1 MFLNTKDTK
10 FTKENLKGVVWI
22 WNLTSLCVLC
32 DLCVKGFDLRNLR
45 IAFGLMT
52 TLPFRL
58 PDDWSVGDSGRA
70 AVWYPLVGLVIGALT
85 WLAWKGAIFVFSPL
99 IAGVITLAVWILLTG
114 GLHLDGL
121 ADCCD
126 SLFASVT
133 PERRLEIMKDP
144 HVGAFGVIGLI
155 LILFLKAA
163 ALASLTSISSFGILL
178 AASLARWC
186 ILPAGLLPLARPSGM
201 GADFALGFRR
211 SFILWSVLIPLALA
225 ILLGR
230 RGILSSVAGLGATLL
245 VLWLAKSRIG
255 GVTGD
260 VFGMVVEI
268 VETVVLLASLIG
280 V

>member
-1 MFLNTKDTK
+1 MPFV
-10 FTKENLKGVVWI
+10 FR
-22 WNLTSLCVLC
+22 
-32 DLCVKGFDLRNLR
+32 GFDLRSLR

-52 TLPFRL
+52 TLPFHL
-58 PDDWSVGDSGRA
+58 PDDWSAGDSGRA

-85 WLAWKGAIFVFSPL
+85 WLTWKGATFLFPPL
-99 IAGVITLAVWILLTG
+99 VTGVITLVAWVMLTG

-126 SLFASVT
+126 GLFASVT

-144 HVGAFGVIGLI
+144 HMGAFGVIGLI
-155 LILFLKAA
+155 LVLLLKAA
-163 ALASLTSISSFGILL
+163 ALASLTSVTSFAILL

-201 GADFALGFRR
+201 GADFASGFRR
-211 SFILWSVLIPLALA
+211 SFLLWGAILPLVIA

-230 RGILSSVAGLGATLL
+230 RGVLSALAGVGAMALIL
-245 VLWLAKSRIG
+245 WFAKSRIG

-260 VFGMVVEI
+260 VFGMIVEV
-268 VETVVLLASLIG
+268 VETVLLLAFLVG
-280 V
+280 A

>member
-1 MFLNTKDTK
+1 MRT
-10 FTKENLKGVVWI
+10 
-22 WNLTSLCVLC
+22 
-32 DLCVKGFDLRNLR
+32 LR

-58 PDDWSVGDSGRA
+58 PENWSAGDSGRA
-70 AVWYPLVGLVIGALT
+70 AVWYPLVGLVIGVLT
-85 WLAWKGAIFVFSPL
+85 WLAWKGAIFIFPPL
-99 IAGVITLAVWILLTG
+99 VGGMVTLVVWVGLTG

-126 SLFASVT
+126 GLFASVS
-133 PERRLEIMKDP
+133 PARRLEIMKDP

-163 ALASLTSISSFGILL
+163 ALASLTPVSSFGILL

-186 ILPAGLLPLARPSGM
+186 ILPAGLFPLARPSGM
-201 GADFALGFRR
+201 GSDFAVGFQR
-211 SFILWSVLIPLALA
+211 SFIVWSAIIPLTIA

-230 RGILSSVAGLGATLL
+230 RGILASIAGLGAAAL
-245 VLWLAKSRIG
+245 VLWLAKSHIG

-268 VETVVLLASLIG
+268 VEAVILLTFLIG
-280 V
+280 

>member
-1 MFLNTKDTK
+1 
-10 FTKENLKGVVWI
+10 
-22 WNLTSLCVLC
+22 
-32 DLCVKGFDLRNLR
+32 
-45 IAFGLMT
+45 MT
-52 TLPFRL
+52 TLPFKL
-58 PDDWSVGDSGRA
+58 PDDWVAGDSGRA
-70 AVWYPLVGLVIGALT
+70 ALWYPLVGSVIGALT
-85 WLAWKGAIFVFSPL
+85 WLAWTGASFVFSPL
-99 IAGVITLAVWILLTG
+99 MAGVVTLAVWVLLTG

-126 SLFASVT
+126 GLFASVM
-133 PERRLEIMKDP
+133 PDRRLEIMKDP

-163 ALASLTSISSFGILL
+163 ALASLTPISSFGILL

-201 GADFALGFRR
+201 GSDFAAGLQR
-211 SFILWSVLIPLALA
+211 SFIILGVLIPLVLA
-225 ILLGR
+225 ILLGF
-230 RGILSSVAGLGATLL
+230 RGVLTSIAGLGAAAS

-260 VFGMVVEI
+260 VFGMIVEI
-268 VETVVLLASLIG
+268 VETVVLLAFSIG